1 MPSLLL
7 ALLIVAAI
15 AGYIWWTKRNSR
27 RGRYGQPIAPRR
39 QQNRRQNRGQDRP
52 NRKVEAKLMRMLNGD
67 RATANR
73 LIERE
78 KYKNPGRSENWYWE
92 KVLFDLQRDRRY

>member
-1 MPSLLL
+1 MLPLLL
-7 ALLIVAAI
+7 ALIIVAAI
-15 AGYIWWTKRNSR
+15 AGTIWWSKRHAR
-27 RGRYGQPIAPRR
+27 RGRYGQPLAPRR
-39 QQNRRQNRGQDRP
+39 RQKPHQDRP